1 MRNFLNHI
9 KTMKNNE
16 KLLNLAVALN
26 FSFGIRDALSI
37 FKENKRKS
45 ELVVRKSSVYF
56 FRIFKMKTF
65 KIKSKEKKS
74 NYLYLTLVS
83 TSFVLLDN
91 TIFKG
96 GTLGSFLSSSL
107 SLLGRVSVCTVFG
120 LFLLSLF
127 LVLDPARALL
137 SFPSSA
143 NHKL

>member
-74 NYLYLTLVS
+74 NYLKKLNESTLNFERNWSKYLKQILIKNLKKRYYDS
-83 TSFVLLDN
+83 KKMNELIKIN
-91 TIFKG
+91 
-96 GTLGSFLSSSL
+96 SSL
-107 SLLGRVSVCTVFG
+107 IKVFQI
-120 LFLLSLF
+120 
-127 LVLDPARALL
+127 
-137 SFPSSA
+137 
-143 NHKL
+143 